1 MIILTGGAGFI
12 GSCILGRLNKEG
24 TKDVLVVDQLDREK
38 ENNLKN
44 KKFKDYIDKD
54 EFIKLVKQN
63 KFKNEVGSIIH
74 MGACSSTTLQDKEYF
89 RTNNYEYS
97 LSLAKFSLANNIR
110 FLYASS
116 GATYGDGS
124 FGYSDRDENTLK
136 LKPLNLYGWSK
147 HNFDLWVIENKVD
160 DKVVGFKFFNVF
172 GPNEYHK
179 QDMMSVVAKAFEQ
192 IKNEGKIRLFK
203 SYRKEFKDGE
213 QKRDFI
219 YIKDALEVVFFFL
232 EHPDKF
238 GIYNVG
244 TGKAQTWNEL
254 ANSVFSYFKK
264 DPVVEYIDMPEG
276 LKERYQYFTQADIS
290 KLFEA
295 GYKKDFLLLQDS
307 TKDYCSYLENKK
319 YL

>member
-1 MIILTGGAGFI
+1 MIILTGGAGFL